1 MNGQFIDCKQKILDV
16 LVKVSKKVVNLKL
29 SSNLKIRSQNDFCP
43 SAPGFPGL
51 KLLLRIA
58 ELRQMRPPKTGA
70 RTLDLVTKVLI
81 KETWGSPLNNQ
92 QI

>member
-16 LVKVSKKVVNLKL
+16 IVKVSKKVVNLKL

-43 SAPGFPGL
+43 SASGFPGFES
-51 KLLLRIA
+51 LLRIA
-58 ELRQMRPPKTGA
+58 ELRQMRPPKIGA
-70 RTLDLVTKVLI
+70 SGLDLVTQVLT
-81 KETWGSPLNNQ
+81 KEIIGTPLNSQ